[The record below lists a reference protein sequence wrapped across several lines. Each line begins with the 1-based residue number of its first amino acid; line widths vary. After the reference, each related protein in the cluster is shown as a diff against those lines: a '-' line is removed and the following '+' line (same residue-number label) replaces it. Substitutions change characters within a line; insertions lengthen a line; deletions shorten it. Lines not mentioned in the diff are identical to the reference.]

1 MSSHTAQRLAC
12 DAGITP
18 LIYRIDGRVEA
29 EGKTRSIPRQ
39 MRRAVLARDGGCR
52 WPGCTRRRFVDI
64 HHVVFWSNGGRT
76 KPSNLVTIC
85 RFHHRLVH
93 EGGYRLE
100 SKPSGRIRVWKP
112 DGTEI
117 PVVPPCIR
125 ASGAG
130 LAEQHRQASPSI
142 GTETLAVG
150 YAEPFDV
157 STTTQWLFWLSE
169 TP

>member
-1 MSSHTAQRLAC
+1 MTR
-12 DAGITP
+12 GITP
-18 LIYRIDGRVEA
+18 LIYRIDGRVQA
-29 EGKTRSIPRQ
+29 EGKTRSIPRR

-76 KPSNLVTIC
+76 EPSNLVTIC

-100 SKPSGRIRVWKP
+100 NRPSGRVQAFKP
-112 DGTEI
+112 DGFEI
-117 PVVPPCIR
+117 PVVPPRISAR
-125 ASGAG
+125 GAG
-130 LAEQHRQASPSI
+130 IAERHRQAGMSI
-142 GTETLAVG
+142 GAETLAVG

-157 STTTQWLFWLSE
+157 NTTTEWLFMLSE
-169 TP
+169 DP